1 MEVGAVGVPGP
12 PASMERALEL
22 ASVIILH
29 QDLMADHAREKALKN
44 GPVKKENSYGLQN
57 QVSSLFKCVTAI
69 KIKCSAN
76 IWGISET
83 QLMK

>member
-1 MEVGAVGVPGP
+1 MEAGAVGVPGP

-44 GPVKKENSYGLQN
+44 GPVKKRNSYASQN
-57 QVSSLFKCVTAI
+57 QVSSLFECVTAV
-69 KIKCSAN
+69 
-76 IWGISET
+76 
-83 QLMK
+83 